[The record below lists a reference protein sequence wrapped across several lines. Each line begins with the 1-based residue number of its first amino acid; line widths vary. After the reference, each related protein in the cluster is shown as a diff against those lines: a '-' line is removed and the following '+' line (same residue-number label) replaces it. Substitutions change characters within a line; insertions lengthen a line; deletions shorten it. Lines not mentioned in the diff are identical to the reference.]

1 MSKRS
6 SRSNISFLLALLLT
20 IFISIFIVI
29 TVTKATIMN
38 PNYLISK
45 MESAD
50 FYQQSIVN
58 LNKQIQQETQ
68 STGFPLEMFE
78 NYIDEKSADKIMK
91 SYIQTAF
98 STGNTKIDTSTFES
112 SLSKDIDDYLESAN
126 IIINSE
132 EKTAISTLKT
142 NLIDYF
148 KTYLTFPYLDLVI
161 NLINTYNAYYYIIAA
176 VLVLLIIITGFILYR
191 LYSHYRG
198 RRRYFAYALTSSG
211 LICLVLPG
219 FIYFGDFVNKISLSP
234 KYFYD
239 FITSTINN
247 YLIIYVIIG
256 IIMIIAGNSIAYL
269 KFKKG
274 N

>member
-20 IFISIFIVI
+20 IFISILIVI
-29 TVTKATIMN
+29 TVTKTTIMN

-45 MESAD
+45 MERAD
-50 FYQQSIVN
+50 LYQQSIVN

-91 SYIQTAF
+91 NYIQTAF
-98 STGNTKIDTSTFES
+98 STGNTNIDTSAFES
-112 SLSKDIDDYLESAN
+112 ALSKDIDNYLESNN

-142 NLIDYF
+142 NLINYF
-148 KTYLTFPYLDLVI
+148 ETYLTFPYLDLVI
-161 NLINTYNAYYYIIAA
+161 NLINTYNTYYYIVAA
-176 VLVLLIIITGFILYR
+176 ILLILIITAGFILYR

-198 RRRYFAYALTSSG
+198 RRRYFAYALSSAG
-211 LICLVLPG
+211 LICLALPG
-219 FIYFGDFVNKISLSP
+219 FIYFGNFVNKISLSP

-239 FITSTINN
+239 FVTSTINS
-247 YLIIYVIIG
+247 YLFIYIIIG
-256 IIMIIAGNSIAYL
+256 IIMIVVGNGVAYL
-269 KFKKG
+269 KFKKR
-274 N
+274 

>member
-6 SRSNISFLLALLLT
+6 NRTNISFLLALLLT

-29 TVTKATIMN
+29 TVTRVTIMN
-38 PNYLISK
+38 PSYLISK

-58 LNKQIQQETQ
+58 TDISTTKFETKL
-68 STGFPLEMFE
+68 SED
-78 NYIDEKSADKIMK
+78 IDE
-91 SYIQTAF
+91 
-98 STGNTKIDTSTFES
+98 
-112 SLSKDIDDYLESAN
+112 YLKSAN

-142 NLIDYF
+142 NLVDYF

-161 NLINTYNAYYYIIAA
+161 KLIDSYNTYYYIIAA
-176 VLVLLIIITGFILYR
+176 ILLILIITAGFLLYR

-198 RRRYFAYALTSSG
+198 RRRYFAYTLSSAG
-211 LICLVLPG
+211 LICLALPG
-219 FIYFGDFVNKISLSP
+219 FIFFGNFVNKISLSP

-239 FITSTINN
+239 FVTSTINN
-247 YLIIYVIIG
+247 YLLIYIIIG
-256 IIMIIAGNSIAYL
+256 ILMIIVGNCIAYL
-269 KFKKG
+269 KFKKR
-274 N
+274 

>member
-6 SRSNISFLLALLLT
+6 NHTNISFLLALLLT

-29 TVTKATIMN
+29 TVTRVTIMN
-38 PNYLISK
+38 PSYLISK

-78 NYIDEKSADKIMK
+78 NYIDEKSADEIMK
-91 SYIQTAF
+91 NYIQTAF
-98 STGNTKIDTSTFES
+98 STGNTDISTTKFETK
-112 SLSKDIDDYLESAN
+112 LSEDIDEYLKSAN

-142 NLIDYF
+142 NLVDYF

-161 NLINTYNAYYYIIAA
+161 KLIDSYNTYYYIIAA
-176 VLVLLIIITGFILYR
+176 ILLILIITAGFLLYR

-198 RRRYFAYALTSSG
+198 RRRYFAYTLSSAG
-211 LICLVLPG
+211 LICLALPG
-219 FIYFGDFVNKISLSP
+219 FIFFGNFVNKISLSP

-239 FITSTINN
+239 FVTSTINN
-247 YLIIYVIIG
+247 YLLIYIIIG
-256 IIMIIAGNSIAYL
+256 ILMIIVGNCIAYL
-269 KFKKG
+269 KFKKK
-274 N
+274 

>member
-1 MSKRS
+1 MSRKS
-6 SRSNISFLLALLLT
+6 SRNHLSYLLALLLT
-20 IFISIFIVI
+20 IFISIFIVL
-29 TVTKATIMN
+29 TVTNVTIMN
-38 PNYLISK
+38 SSYLISK

-91 SYIQTAF
+91 NYIQTAF
-98 STGNTKIDTSTFES
+98 STGNTNIDTSTFES

-132 EKTAISTLKT
+132 EKIAISTLKA

-161 NLINTYNAYYYIIAA
+161 NLINTYNTYYYIIA
-176 VLVLLIIITGFILYR
+176 VILLILILTSGFILYR

-198 RRRYFAYALTSSG
+198 RRRYFAYALSSAG
-211 LICLVLPG
+211 LICLALPG
-219 FIYFGDFVNKISLSP
+219 FIYFGNFVNKISLSP

-239 FITSTINN
+239 FITSAINS
-247 YLIIYVIIG
+247 YLLIYVVIG
-256 IIMIIAGNSIAYL
+256 IVMIIIGNSIAYL
-269 KFKKG
+269 KFKKR
-274 N
+274 